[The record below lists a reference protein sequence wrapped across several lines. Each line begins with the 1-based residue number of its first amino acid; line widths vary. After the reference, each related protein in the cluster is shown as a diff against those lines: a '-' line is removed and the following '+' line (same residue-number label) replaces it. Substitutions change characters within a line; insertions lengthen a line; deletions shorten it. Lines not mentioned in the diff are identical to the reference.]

1 MAVETEDNKRLREA
15 TTELSGLDN
24 SLKVKVMGGKMYAPV
39 KDRNRIF
46 RKWFGTDASYI
57 SKVEYKDQI
66 VYKQQVKKIIDGKE
80 KIVTEEKYF
89 PPSVTATT
97 EIWIKKNMVSIGIA
111 EEFRNSSLVNKT
123 SATENAMTSSLGIAL
138 ARLGL
143 EGGEFASAEEMQIA
157 SHNGKAVDGLNNV
170 RDDTSQKNDSLK
182 ESFSPNKI
190 QDSSSVE
197 ISIKQAKHLGQ
208 LQAVFTKNKDTIV
221 TSNELQ
227 SLYQKK
233 EEQLNTNKPVEKDDD
248 WL

>member
-15 TTELSGLDN
+15 TNELSGLDN
-24 SLKVKVMGGKMYAPV
+24 SSKVKVMGGKMYAPV

-170 RDDTSQKNDSLK
+170 REDTQQGSKPLNHI
-182 ESFSPNKI
+182 FSPEK
-190 QDSSSVE
+190 DDRSSVE
-197 ISIKQAKHLGQ
+197 VSIKQAKHLGQ

-227 SLYQKK
+227 SLYKKK
-233 EEQLNTNKPVEKDDD
+233 EEQLNTNKPTEKDDD